1 MISHRYDTISK
12 TLIYTKMFG
21 SFIKVYVQQEREQ
34 LTKQLTHRI
43 FFELNLVSESF
54 PTVLIDRNK
63 ETELTIKIP
72 SKIRVA
78 HIL

>member
-12 TLIYTKMFG
+12 TLIYTNG

-43 FFELNLVSESF
+43 FL
-54 PTVLIDRNK
+54 D
-63 ETELTIKIP
+63 
-72 SKIRVA
+72 
-78 HIL
+78 

>member
-43 FFELNLVSESF
+43 FL
-54 PTVLIDRNK
+54 D
-63 ETELTIKIP
+63 
-72 SKIRVA
+72 
-78 HIL
+78 